1 MGLRDVL
8 LFLIIF
14 GGVPFMLRWPWVG
27 IMYWVWFG
35 LMNPQEMTFG
45 AGRTF
50 PFAALIAGATLAGV
64 LVSPRQIRLKPSREM
79 VVLLMLAGWM
89 TMTTFFALNPDGAW
103 PAWERA
109 MKVLLM
115 TFVATFVISTKRQL
129 QIFVAAIALSVGYFG
144 VKGGIFTFRTGGAQT
159 VFGGGGFLSENNSTG
174 LAILMAIPLV
184 WYFFLQTTRRSMK
197 WALAISVVLCA
208 AAVLGTQS
216 RGAFLAVSAMALFLV
231 LKSPRRLPLA
241 IALVCVASA
250 LIFFMPQRWDQ
261 RMQTIQTYEQDGS
274 AMGRINAW
282 KMLTRLAIDRPLVGG
297 GFECYTPETYARY
310 GSGIESD
317 LVAHSIYFQIL
328 GEHGWV
334 ALLMF
339 LTLWYFTWRRASA
352 IIGISAERPDLKWA
366 RQLAAMLQA
375 SLIGY
380 LVGGAFLNLAN
391 WDMPYYLL
399 VAVVVTHDIVRRQI
413 ERTRPEAAP
422 AVQPDPAPGT
432 FMPLGSSDPIAEAPR
447 LARRE

>member
-1 MGLRDVL
+1 MGIRDVL

-35 LMNPQEMTFG
+35 LMNPQQMTFG
-45 AGRTF
+45 AGQSF

-64 LVSPRQIRLKPSREM
+64 LLSPGQIRLKASREM
-79 VVLLMLAGWM
+79 VILLMLAAWM

-115 TFVATFVISTKRQL
+115 TFVAAAVVNTKRHL
-129 QIFVAAIALSVGYFG
+129 QIFVAIIAVSVGYFG

-174 LAILMAIPLV
+174 LAILMTIPLL
-184 WYFFLQTTRRSMK
+184 WYFFLQSTRRSMK
-197 WALAISVVLCA
+197 WALAISVILCA

-250 LIFFMPQRWDQ
+250 LIVFMPQRWDQ
-261 RMQTIQTYEQDGS
+261 RMQTIQTYDQDSS

-282 KMLTRLAIDRPLVGG
+282 KMVTRLAMDRPLVGG
-297 GFECYTPETYARY
+297 GFECYTPEIYARY

-317 LVAHSIYFQIL
+317 LVAHSIYFQTL
-328 GEHGWV
+328 GEHGFV

-339 LTLWYFTWRRASA
+339 LALWSFTWRRASTTVR
-352 IIGISAERPDLKWA
+352 ISTERPDLKWA
-366 RQLAAMLQA
+366 AQLAATLQA

-391 WDMPYYLL
+391 WDMPYYLV
-399 VAVVVTHDIVRRQI
+399 VAVVVTHDLVRREI
-413 ERTRPEAAP
+413 ARTRPAVASSGSMPQRRDSGRFPAATP
-422 AVQPDPAPGT
+422 
-432 FMPLGSSDPIAEAPR
+432 
-447 LARRE
+447 